1 MSIIAGSFEGIAEAL
16 RNRGF
21 LFLVDVKW
29 INQPRRVNGRW
40 RCKVVA

>member
-21 LFLVDVKW
+21 LLLVDVKW
-29 INQPRRVNGRW
+29 VKQPSRENGRW
-40 RCKVVA
+40 SCEVAA

>member
-1 MSIIAGSFEGIAEAL
+1 MTITGSSFEEIVEAL

-29 INQPRRVNGRW
+29 VTQP
-40 RCKVVA
+40 CKCAGCWSCEVMP

>member
-21 LFLVDVKW
+21 LLMVNVKW
-29 INQPRRVNGRW
+29 IRQPTRTNGRW
-40 RCKVVA
+40 RCEVSV